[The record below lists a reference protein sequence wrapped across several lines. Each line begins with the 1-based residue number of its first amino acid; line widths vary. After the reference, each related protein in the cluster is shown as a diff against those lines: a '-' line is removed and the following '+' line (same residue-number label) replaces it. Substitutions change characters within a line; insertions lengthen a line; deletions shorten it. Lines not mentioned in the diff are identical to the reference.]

1 MSEDANN
8 NGISFGSG
16 EIEEENYNNEAAYE
30 CWISESVKDRRFEE
44 DFVLG
49 EQLSYLMYTIN

>member
-49 EQLSYLMYTIN
+49 EQLSYLM